1 MSNVNAQLAPK
12 SPNQS
17 KIEMRE
23 MVLPQHANALNSLF
37 GGVLMSWIDL
47 AAAMCAQKHCERHVV
62 TVHIDELSFLSPIKV
77 GEHVLIKASINFAG
91 NTSMIIGVRVE
102 SENPLTREIRLTT
115 RAYLTFVAID
125 SLGKPIN
132 IPPLFLENDEDKRRF
147 ENAKLRSSHGKQMR
161 ASLTSSKR

>member
-1 MSNVNAQLAPK
+1 MSKSSQKLTPK
-12 SPNQS
+12 SPSQS

-23 MVLPQHANALNSLF
+23 MVLPQHTNALNSIF

-77 GEHVLIKASINFAG
+77 GEHVLIKASINYTG
-91 NTSMIIGVRVE
+91 STSMIIGVRVD
-102 SENPLTREIRLTT
+102 SENPLTQEVRLTT

-125 SLGKPIN
+125 SLGKPISV
-132 IPPLFLENDEDKRRF
+132 PPLLLENEEDKRRF
-147 ENAKLRSSHGKQMR
+147 ENAKLRSAHGKQMR
-161 ASLTSSKR
+161 ETLKTKEP

>member
-1 MSNVNAQLAPK
+1 MSVTQQTLPPKAPR
-12 SPNQS
+12 QS
-17 KIEMRE
+17 NIEMRE
-23 MVLPQHANALNSLF
+23 MVLPQHTNALNSIF

-77 GEHVLIKASINFAG
+77 GEHVLIKASIDYAG
-91 NTSMIIGVRVE
+91 TTSMIIGVRVE

-125 SLGKPIN
+125 SHGKPIHV
-132 IPPLFLENDEDKRRF
+132 PPLLLENV
-147 ENAKLRSSHGKQMR
+147 S
-161 ASLTSSKR
+161 

>member
-1 MSNVNAQLAPK
+1 MTKNQLPAK
-12 SPNQS
+12 SPRLS

-23 MVLPQHANALNSLF
+23 MVLPQHTNALNSIF

-47 AAAMCAQKHCERHVV
+47 AAAMCAQKHCEKHVL

-77 GEHVLIKASINFAG
+77 GEHVLIKAAINFAG

-102 SENPLTREIRLTT
+102 SENPLTKEVRLTT

-125 SLGKPIN
+125 SLGKPTPVPTLI
-132 IPPLFLENDEDKRRF
+132 LEDEEDKRRF
-147 ENAKLRSSHGKQMR
+147 ENAKLRSAHRKTMR
-161 ASLTSSKR
+161 QTLNSNKN

>member
-1 MSNVNAQLAPK
+1 MSKTSQKLTPK

-23 MVLPQHANALNSLF
+23 MVLPQHTNALNSIF

-77 GEHVLIKASINFAG
+77 GEHVLIKASINYTG
-91 NTSMIIGVRVE
+91 STSMIIGVRVE
-102 SENPLTREIRLTT
+102 SENPLTQEIRLTT

-125 SLGKPIN
+125 SLGKPISV
-132 IPPLFLENDEDKRRF
+132 PPLLLENEEDKRRF
-147 ENAKLRSSHGKQMR
+147 ENAKLRSAHAKQMKET
-161 ASLTSSKR
+161 LKTKRS

>member
-1 MSNVNAQLAPK
+1 MSSTSQKLQPK
-12 SPNQS
+12 SPDQS

-23 MVLPQHANALNSLF
+23 MVLPQHTNALNSIF

-77 GEHVLIKASINFAG
+77 GEHVLIKASINYAG
-91 NTSMIIGVRVE
+91 TTSMIIGVRVE
-102 SENPLTREIRLTT
+102 SENPLTQEIRLTT

-132 IPPLFLENDEDKRRF
+132 VPQLLLKNDEDKRRF
-147 ENAKLRSSHGKQMR
+147 ENAKLRSAHRKQMR
-161 ASLTSSKR
+161 TTLTANKN

>member
-1 MSNVNAQLAPK
+1 MNSKSSHPGKAP
-12 SPNQS
+12 NLS

-23 MVLPQHANALNSLF
+23 MVLPQHTNAINSIF

-47 AAAMCAQKHCERHVV
+47 AAAMCAQKHCEKNVV

-77 GEHVLIKASINFAG
+77 GEHVLIKAAINYAG

-102 SENPLTREIRLTT
+102 CENPLTREIRLTT

-125 SLGKPIN
+125 STGEPVTV
-132 IPPLFLENDEDKRRF
+132 PPLILENDEDIRRF
-147 ENAKLRSSHGKQMR
+147 ENAKLRNAHRKKMR
-161 ASLTSSKR
+161 QTLNTNKK